1 MDNNKKLGNPLERKI
16 DTLDI
21 DDDIKTY
28 LKFLPDTFKQ
38 QYIFYKCGVGHSH
51 DKAFHRAVK
60 ETFEINVEN
69 SFRIID
75 VINNEKLD
83 NNDNFEKIKDLIFL

>member
-1 MDNNKKLGNPLERKI
+1 MDNKFGNPLERKI

-21 DDDIKTY
+21 DDDIKNY

-38 QYIFYKCGVGHSH
+38 QYIFYKCGVGHNH

-75 VINNEKLD
+75 VINNKNLD
-83 NNDNFEKIKDLIFL
+83 NNEKFDLIKDLIFL